1 MLRVV
6 LPSSASK
13 NVGFWILPSAQLGSR
28 NETGD
33 ETEDPNDSL
42 TMRTPFTALR
52 PEQIPE
58 SLVSPSEF

>member
-1 MLRVV
+1 MQNFVV
-6 LPSSASK
+6 CKVA
-13 NVGFWILPSAQLGSR
+13 GAGSDD
-28 NETGD
+28 ETGD
-33 ETEDPNDSL
+33 EAEDPNESL